1 MEVALSYSQQ
11 LLDSI
16 WTTTALMAP
25 YLLLGFLIAGVLHVL
40 IPESWI
46 EKHLGGR
53 GLWPVTKASLVG
65 VPIPICSCGVIPVA
79 AGLRRNGAS
88 RGSTVSFLLSTPQT
102 GVDSIAI
109 TWGMLGPV
117 FAIYRT
123 VAAFISGIVGGVLT
137 DLFGEDTPSQKAEG
151 SQPTG
156 KASSNGQL
164 HNHNGHSHGHNHSHG
179 DACDHCDVPGPKG
192 ANRFL
197 QALHYGFITLPRD
210 LAKNLM
216 FGLLLA
222 AVFNVF
228 IPDHALPESI
238 GGGIIGYLAL
248 MLLGIPLYV
257 CATGSVPM
265 VVPLLAKD
273 IISPGAAL
281 VFLVSGPAT
290 NLASIVTLWKILGRR
305 TSIIYLL
312 TVAGLA
318 LLSGFIL
325 DSFLPPIELGN
336 YVHMHAESLNWF
348 HHLSAAALA
357 AMLVVAVLPAKG
369 LAAEDLKP
377 ESGAPQSTVLEI
389 RGMTCSHCTSSAQKA
404 LEQQPGVS
412 NVKVD
417 LGSGTAIVSG
427 TGMEVQQLIEAVD
440 NIGFRAS
447 QRS

>member
-1 MEVALSYSQQ
+1 MQILLSYTQQ
-11 LLDSI
+11 LFDSI

-25 YLLLGFLIAGVLHVL
+25 YLLLGFLIAGILHVL
-40 IPESWI
+40 IPDSWI
-46 EKHLGGR
+46 ERHLGGK

-123 VAAFISGIVGGVLT
+123 VAAFISGIVGGALADWLGDDGDAAAARRSQQET
-137 DLFGEDTPSQKAEG
+137 AKEQIEIDACCSTDTPRSG
-151 SQPTG
+151 
-156 KASSNGQL
+156 
-164 HNHNGHSHGHNHSHG
+164 
-179 DACDHCDVPGPKG
+179 
-192 ANRFL
+192 NRFA
-197 QALHYGFITLPRD
+197 QALQYGFVTLPRD
-210 LAKNLM
+210 LAKSLM

-228 IPDHALPESI
+228 IPAHAIPESI
-238 GGGIIGYLAL
+238 GSGIIGYLVL
-248 MLLGIPLYV
+248 MALGIPLYV

-290 NLASIVTLWKILGRR
+290 NLASIVTLWKVLGRR
-305 TSIIYLL
+305 TSIIYLT
-312 TVAGLA
+312 TVAVLA

-325 DSFLPPIELGN
+325 DAFLPPIELSA
-336 YVHMHAESLNWF
+336 YSHMHVEDVNLLHN
-348 HHLSAAALA
+348 LSAALLA
-357 AMLVVAVLPAKG
+357 AMLIAAILPPMGGKSPSVVIPSAGNATILDIK
-369 LAAEDLKP
+369 
-377 ESGAPQSTVLEI
+377 
-389 RGMTCSHCTSSAQKA
+389 GMTCSHCSSSAEKA
-404 LEQQPGVS
+404 LSSQPGVHS
-412 NVKVD
+412 VQVD
-417 LGSGTAIVSG
+417 LGSGTAVVSG
-427 TGMEVQQLIEAVD
+427 DSLDAQQLIKAID
-440 NIGFRAS
+440 SIGFRAS
-447 QRS
+447 MKN

>member
-1 MEVALSYSQQ
+1 MQLILTYALQV
-11 LLDSI
+11 LDSV

-25 YLLLGFLIAGVLHVL
+25 YLLLGFLIAGILHVM

-46 EKHLGGR
+46 QKHLGGR
-53 GLWPVTKASLVG
+53 GLWPVVKASLVG

-79 AGLRRNGAS
+79 AGLKRNGAS

-123 VAAFISGIVGGVLT
+123 LAAFLSGVIGGLLSELLGGPEEPVKQTAISEIHDHEGDCCGESKPAT
-137 DLFGEDTPSQKAEG
+137 STFGRLLE
-151 SQPTG
+151 
-156 KASSNGQL
+156 
-164 HNHNGHSHGHNHSHG
+164 
-179 DACDHCDVPGPKG
+179 
-192 ANRFL
+192 
-197 QALHYGFITLPRD
+197 ALRYGFITLPRD

-222 AVFNVF
+222 ALFNVF

-238 GGGIIGYLAL
+238 GSGLVGYLAL
-248 MLLGIPLYV
+248 MALGIPLYV

-265 VVPLLAKD
+265 VVPLLAKG

-290 NLASIVTLWKILGRR
+290 NLASIVTLWKVLGRR

-325 DSFLPPIELGN
+325 DSFLPVMEFGAFSHQH
-336 YVHMHAESLNWF
+336 VEDLNIL
-348 HHLSAAALA
+348 HHLASAALL
-357 AMLVVAVLPAKG
+357 AMLIAASLPQRR
-369 LAAEDLKP
+369 
-377 ESGAPQSTVLEI
+377 SGTALPVDELLTLGDSTILDVK
-389 RGMTCSHCTSSAQKA
+389 GMTCSHCSSSVEKA
-404 LEQQPGVS
+404 LAEQPGVRQ
-412 NVKVD
+412 VRVD
-417 LGSGTAIVSG
+417 LSSGTAIAIG
-427 TGMEVQQLIEAVD
+427 RELDATMLIKAVD
-440 NIGFRAS
+440 GIGFSARL
-447 QRS
+447 RG